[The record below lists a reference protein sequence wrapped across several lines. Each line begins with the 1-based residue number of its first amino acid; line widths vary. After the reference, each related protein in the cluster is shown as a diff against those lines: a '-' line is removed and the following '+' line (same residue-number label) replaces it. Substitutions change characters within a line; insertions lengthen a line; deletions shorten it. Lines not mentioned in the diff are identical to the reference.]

1 MVLVTKSSK
10 SQIARMPEKL
20 CIQWNDFQENRKSS
34 FENLR
39 NAADFANVT
48 LACEDGQQIMS
59 HKLILASSSPV
70 LRKILLNS
78 SHPHPMIYMRGVK
91 SEDLEAIIDFI
102 YLGKANI
109 FHENI
114 QPFLAIAEDLG
125 LKGFWDPTAEN
136 SQTETGNIE
145 TLIGSEKEMKSFDCQ
160 SRNVEF
166 SSGLQELEKESESN
180 IEKDFP
186 KKEKESDGEEK
197 DLHGLMGLLDEKV
210 KGMMKKGENMIQ
222 TGRTGQTR
230 RAFVCK
236 ICGKEGQF
244 VTVRDHIESN
254 HLEGIVIPC
263 SKCEKIS
270 NSRHT
275 FRRHQKAVHKDSE

>member
-1 MVLVTKSSK
+1 M
-10 SQIARMPEKL
+10 
-20 CIQWNDFQENRKSS
+20 
-34 FENLR
+34 
-39 NAADFANVT
+39 
-48 LACEDGQQIMS
+48 
-59 HKLILASSSPV
+59 
-70 LRKILLNS
+70 LRKMLLNS

-125 LKGFWDPTAEN
+125 LKGFWDPTAAE
-136 SQTETGNIE
+136 ETATGDNIE
-145 TLIGSEKEMKSFDCQ
+145 SKKEMKSFTGQ
-160 SRNVEF
+160 SRNVNF

-180 IEKDFP
+180 IEQDFP
-186 KKEKESDGEEK
+186 KKERDGEEK

-222 TGRTGQTR
+222 TGQRGQTR

-254 HLEGIVIPC
+254 HLEGTVIPC